1 VDERY
6 RERRRTIESFFSAEN
21 RAPDSAQVSDSPSG
35 TFRLETCRYTTGPKT
50 WNYSRG
56 IVKRVADGTIIA
68 DVKRN
73 FGHFWHTWVEHA
85 DGNEYLLCGEDYQG
99 YSVVNLTAGTCN
111 TFFPEEG
118 YKGWGF
124 CWTAAYPSPDTLV
137 LAVDG
142 CYWACPYDVVLYDF
156 RNPED
161 LPLREISRVSNVV
174 DRCEGW
180 TDNETF
186 ALKREVEVR
195 KSDGAPYETLDEV
208 EQAEL
213 DADPSLVETRMETFR
228 LKRSV
233 Y

>member
-6 RERRRTIESFFSAEN
+6 RERRRTIESFFSLEN
-21 RAPDSAQVSDSPSG
+21 RVPDSVQVSDSPSG
-35 TFRLETCRYTTGPKT
+35 TFRLETCHYSTGQKT

-56 IVKRVADGTIIA
+56 IVKRIDDDTIIA

-73 FGHFWHTWVEHA
+73 FGHFWHTWVGHA

-99 YSVVNLTAGTCN
+99 YSIVNLTAGTCK

-118 YKGWGF
+118 YKGRGF
-124 CWTAAYPSPDTLV
+124 CWTAAYPSPDTFV

-142 CYWACPYDVVLYDF
+142 CYWACPYDVVFYDF
-156 RNPED
+156 RKPED
-161 LPLREISRVSNVV
+161 LPLGELLRVSNVV

-186 ALKREVEVR
+186 VLTREVEVR
-195 KSDGAPYETLDEV
+195 KSDNSPYEALDEV

-213 DADPSLVETRMETFR
+213 DADPSLVETRKETLGLR
-228 LKRSV
+228 KPV